1 MVKKFEQYVIENIQ
15 IVNQYLLQF
24 ITSKFGFPFQ
34 FVLDTRQPP
43 HKRDKYNKL
52 MYDDNVEPIYD
63 FTEGTDE
70 FHSYYDTY
78 KIHLT
83 IKGNSIGYTV
93 IIIENFNLVD
103 NRNDPAII
111 TRPDTYKLFID
122 QTIIIYDG
130 YKNQKLSRLFTY
142 LHVSLVYNLGINSI
156 VKVDIISWDQ
166 IRKDNP
172 LISRYVKYGFN
183 ELENHHIKNDDE
195 ETADINNILFFENAP
210 KAFTE
215 LQKSI
220 IALFSEE
227 FSARER
233 GEIHQLAR
241 ELEHYSQG
249 MGNPKYNYY
258 SKYLQFKTKYIILKN
273 LISKN

>member
-1 MVKKFEQYVIENIQ
+1 M
-15 IVNQYLLQF
+15 
-24 ITSKFGFPFQ
+24 
-34 FVLDTRQPP
+34 
-43 HKRDKYNKL
+43 
-52 MYDDNVEPIYD
+52 
-63 FTEGTDE
+63 
-70 FHSYYDTY
+70 
-78 KIHLT
+78 
-83 IKGNSIGYTV
+83 
-93 IIIENFNLVD
+93 D

-122 QTIIIYDG
+122 QTIIIDDR

-183 ELENHHIKNDDE
+183 ELENYYIKNNEE
-195 ETADINNILFFENAP
+195 ETADINNILIFENAP
-210 KAFTE
+210 KAFRKLKE
-215 LQKSI
+215 SI
-220 IALFSEE
+220 TALLSEE

-233 GEIHQLAR
+233 GEIDQLAR
-241 ELEHYSQG
+241 ELELYSRG
-249 MGNPKYNYY
+249 MKNSKYNYY